1 MIKIIYTKLNDKTM
15 KNLTSEE
22 TLLGMEEREIK
33 REFEM
38 LSERIA
44 RHERLKNEAVDL
56 WSERWFEVKKQY
68 ILDDL
73 QFLRII
79 KFPND

>member
-1 MIKIIYTKLNDKTM
+1 MLYTKLNDKTM

-56 WSERWFEVKKQY
+56 WSKRWFEVKEKY
-68 ILDDL
+68 LLDDV
-73 QFLRII
+73 QFLNMI
-79 KFPND
+79 KLPQDYN